1 MPKRK
6 YETNKPA
13 ECPKCGSK
21 DTRFLEPRDA
31 MLVYDCN
38 KCGCRFEVEQEG

>member
-1 MPKRK
+1 MAKRK
-6 YETNKPA
+6 YKTNKPA
-13 ECPKCGSK
+13 ECPKCGSA

-38 KCGCRFEVEQEG
+38 KCGRRFEVEGDE